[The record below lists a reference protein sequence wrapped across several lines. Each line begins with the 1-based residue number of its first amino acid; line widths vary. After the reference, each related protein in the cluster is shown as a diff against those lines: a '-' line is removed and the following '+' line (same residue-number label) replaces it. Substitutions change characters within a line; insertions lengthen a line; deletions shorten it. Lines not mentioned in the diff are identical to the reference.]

1 MFSCRC
7 IMTKIISFA
16 FVLTLLVGS
25 PCIFA
30 AESDSKSQSEVGKEL
45 QKDVQAKI
53 RDEVEK
59 RVEKKSNELIDKAY
73 NKFYFLS
80 KIEPSADF
88 KMIMKGQKSL
98 SDAMGNLDTLNKAL
112 MQLAEGD
119 MTGLAYNVIKELA
132 GKIPGVKYAIA
143 FAEDM
148 NAMLTSVANATKENN
163 LEFIRKEFFKQSLP
177 HCKDEFCEEAKRQ
190 FARNMGERLMT
201 DGGEYG
207 LVTWYCKEG
216 GAEASSKC
224 GSICVSGWFDWA
236 KRRSFE
242 NSGCEPAAVKSF
254 IEQDQKIRN
263 AISGKFLLLQ
273 TIENI
278 KQGQLELK
286 EAKRLIEL
294 NLEKFRQAEEK
305 KFTEQEILKEE
316 KQKAA
321 QEKVAMAKRPENC
334 DESCS
339 KRISSARVQYDAV
352 NKEITERRQAINVKE
367 RELASEMYA
376 KSRELKFYSP
386 DEVKSDPGDPAIDE
400 DNVDYNGRQAES
412 LDKLIFNAEK
422 WLQVQPMQIRIYD
435 ERISGLQG
443 LSGLYGQ
450 SLSLYAQYGNV
461 WFSYSYRQSET
472 TGNTLSI
479 LETEIKGWAL
489 QKQILLDEMSLV
501 QTNLSKYKALRD
513 KYQKAFDEG
522 VRKAKETLEKEIE
535 PAFKEYEEVSKE
547 YETTENAISA
557 YEQEK
562 LVQINGV
569 LAKIRNAKNQSEL
582 DAIPPQAD
590 KDMAEYGKLR
600 QKQSQLA
607 GKIDEKRQKIESV
620 SRSKRIRG
628 SATTLGYKGKSLSS
642 RMVRSDLSGARFSL
656 SQFLKYIAEANRY
669 VVTTCMQDYDKAL
682 KTLPDEAKF
691 IVMPENDLKKITAEI
706 YSSTGEGAVRAIK
719 NQAATIAKLKDFSGA
734 YSAYQADLGSN
745 LKYGD
750 WKIDDLLSEEARGAL
765 SKLASFPDTNLG
777 PLLQKRSLKKQETVT
792 YSGPKIGQGADAI
805 HGAVRLTDADVKGG
819 LVPFRITAS
828 GWGIAG
834 AIVKVAAAGQS
845 LPLEIETSTAGD
857 KPEAVYTARIPVKDK
872 SDLNISY
879 TIGNWTYSLTL
890 QSPVSTAATQD
901 EIRQIR
907 DFYDKFKKAYESR
920 NDSQIIAMI
929 SNAWEAGD
937 GSTLSDLQTTLRRT
951 FRIFDEIRYNIQ
963 NLSIKAGQAGRYI
976 VSYDVT
982 ITSRIYKRN
991 LKHEEKSSINEEVVI
1006 DNSGKTKIS
1015 KTLGGRFWYVQ

>member
-1 MFSCRC
+1 
-7 IMTKIISFA
+7 MTRLVCFA
-16 FVLTLLVGS
+16 FVLTLLAGS
-25 PCIFA
+25 PCIYA

-45 QKDVQAKI
+45 QKDVQAKV
-53 RDEVEK
+53 RDEIEK

-80 KIEPSADF
+80 KIEPGADF

-98 SDAMGNLDTLNKAL
+98 SDTMGNLDTLNKAL
-112 MQLAEGD
+112 LQLAEGD

-132 GKIPGVKYAIA
+132 GKIPGVKYAFA

-177 HCKDEFCEEAKRQ
+177 HCKDESCEEAKRQ
-190 FARNMGERLMT
+190 FAMNMGERLMT

-216 GAEASSKC
+216 GAEASLKC
-224 GSICVSGWFDWA
+224 GSICVSGPFEWA

-263 AISGKFLLLQ
+263 AISKKFLLLQ
-273 TIENI
+273 EIENI
-278 KQGQLELK
+278 KKGQLELK

-305 KFTEQEILKEE
+305 KLAEQEKLKEE
-316 KQKAA
+316 KLQAA
-321 QEKVAMAKRPENC
+321 QEKVAMAKTPEDC
-334 DESCS
+334 DAACF
-339 KRISSARVQYDAV
+339 KRRSSARVQYDAV
-352 NKEITERRQAINVKE
+352 NKEIADRRSAIIVKE
-367 RELASEMYA
+367 RDLTSEMSA
-376 KSRELKFYSP
+376 KNRELKYYSP

-400 DNVDYNGRQAES
+400 DNVDYNGRQAEN
-412 LDKLIFNAEK
+412 LDKLISNAEK

-450 SLSLYAQYGNV
+450 SLSLYAQYGIV
-461 WFSYSYRQSET
+461 WFNYRSQAET

-479 LETEIKGWAL
+479 LETEIKGWEL
-489 QKQILLDEMSLV
+489 QKQILLDEVSLV

-522 VRKAKETLEKEIE
+522 ARKAKETLEKEIE

-547 YETTENAISA
+547 YESNENEIRT

-562 LVQINGV
+562 LVQVNV
-569 LAKIRNAKNQSEL
+569 VMAKIRNAKSQSEL

-590 KDMAEYGKLR
+590 KDRAEYGNLR

-607 GKIDEKRQKIESV
+607 GKIDEKRQKIDLV
-620 SRSKRIRG
+620 SRSKKMSG
-628 SATTLGYKGKSLSS
+628 AKKTLGYKGKSVFS
-642 RMVRSDLSGARFSL
+642 RKAGSDLSGSRFSL

-669 VVTTCMQDYDKAL
+669 VVDACAQNYDRAL
-682 KTLPDEAKF
+682 KMIPSDEIKI
-691 IVMPENDLKKITAEI
+691 IVIPEKELQKLRSELHAL
-706 YSSTGEGAVRAIK
+706 TGELMIRSIKERASAVARM
-719 NQAATIAKLKDFSGA
+719 KDFNNA
-734 YSAYQADLGSN
+734 YSAYQADLGSH

-750 WKIDDLLSEEARGAL
+750 WKIDDVLSEEARGAL
-765 SKLASFPDTNLG
+765 NRLAFFSDKHFR
-777 PLLQKRSLKKQETVT
+777 PLLEKRSLKIREKVT
-792 YSGPKIGQGADAI
+792 YGRPRIGQGAEPV
-805 HGAVRLTDADVKGG
+805 HGAVRLTDADVKDGV
-819 LVPFRITAS
+819 VPFQITAT

-834 AIVKVAAAGQS
+834 AIVKVSAAGQNLS
-845 LPLEIETSTAGD
+845 LEIETSMAGD
-857 KPEAVYTARIPVKDK
+857 QPRSVYTAMIPVKGG
-872 SDLNISY
+872 SDVNVSY
-879 TIGNWTYSLTL
+879 TIGNWNYSLTL
-890 QSPVSTAATQD
+890 QPPVNTTATQD

-907 DFYDKFKKAYESR
+907 DFYEKFKQAYESR
-920 NDSQIIAMI
+920 NDSQIMAMI
-929 SNAWEAGD
+929 SNAWAAGD

-963 NLSIKAGQAGRYI
+963 NLSITAGKDGRYN

-1006 DNSGKTKIS
+1006 DNSGKPKIS